1 VHKGRIVYVWVP
13 KRDDLPNEALDCRN
27 YARAALEMTPW
38 LGTKVIARLG
48 AIAEELRVKGE
59 EFLRR
64 QGNPEAKEAPDP
76 DAAPDDESSSERP
89 RAAGCRGTASLTIAR
104 ERATDVT

>member
-1 VHKGRIVYVWVP
+1 
-13 KRDDLPNEALDCRN
+13 
-27 YARAALEMTPW
+27 MTPW

-89 RAAGCRGTASLTIAR
+89 RRGWMQGYR
-104 ERATDVT
+104 